1 MNNFPKIKELPDFV
15 KDENT
20 GAILNNNLSALEAYK
35 VQRANIL
42 KMQSTSD
49 RINML
54 EEKVDSMHDM
64 LSQILGKLK

>member
-1 MNNFPKIKELPDFV
+1 MSNNPKIRELPDFV
-15 KDENT
+15 KDVNT

-42 KMQSTSD
+42 KMQSASD
-49 RINML
+49 RINTL
-54 EEKVDSMHDM
+54 EQKVDSMHDM